1 MKTDMFQPSIHI
13 NNCLLKQIVMHD
25 FFCLV
30 LVIWNA
36 LRMLSDII
44 ISICEI
50 EGLKKT
56 NEWRSIKFVMPTKWP
71 HRILAIMMSNDNRS
85 IFLWD
90 ILYLRISK
98 YLNRGHR
105 SASYPSLPIHNGS
118 YIPEINAQT
127 WMNLMNI
134 FSYSFLISLLS
145 PWKKVKKKVLWHE
158 HCTTMSYFHF

>member
-1 MKTDMFQPSIHI
+1 
-13 NNCLLKQIVMHD
+13 
-25 FFCLV
+25 
-30 LVIWNA
+30 
-36 LRMLSDII
+36 MLSDII
-44 ISICEI
+44 SSICEI

-105 SASYPSLPIHNGS
+105 SASCPSLPIHNGS

-134 FSYSFLISLLS
+134 FSYSFLISLLNEFDRTS
-145 PWKKVKKKVLWHE
+145 FIGLFESLYLADANDDVRQHAQCISNNQNQTKEVMHYYL
-158 HCTTMSYFHF
+158 F